1 MGWCDDLNLDSETV
15 EKLLFDFGKFY
26 SESEIKT
33 ALNVL
38 GNGRVIGIQTL
49 SEFLQ
54 DDVIEIDPVATWVE
68 YEQPKSAEK
77 NLALNRAHK

>member
-1 MGWCDDLNLDSETV
+1 
-15 EKLLFDFGKFY
+15 
-26 SESEIKT
+26 
-33 ALNVL
+33 VL